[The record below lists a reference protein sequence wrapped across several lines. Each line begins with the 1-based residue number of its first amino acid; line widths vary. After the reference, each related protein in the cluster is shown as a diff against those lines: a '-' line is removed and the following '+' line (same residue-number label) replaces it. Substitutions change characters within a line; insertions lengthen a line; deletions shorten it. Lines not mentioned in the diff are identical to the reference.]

1 MTQGPYN
8 PQLSRNPLVQIAA
21 VVVAAFMVIGAVF
34 LGAIVLSF
42 FVGFAILAWIILA
55 IRVWWLRRSV
65 RRGVRRGGSGRGPD
79 RGEIVEVE
87 YTVVEERSVDES
99 RHGDSR

>member
-8 PQLSRNPLVQIAA
+8 PQFSRNPLVQIAA
-21 VVVAAFMVIGAVF
+21 VVVAVFMVIGAVF

-42 FVGFAILAWIILA
+42 FVGFAILAWVILT
-55 IRVWWLRRSV
+55 IRLWWLRRSV
-65 RRGVRRGGSGRGPD
+65 RRGDAGSD
-79 RGEIVEVE
+79 EIVGVE

-99 RHGDSR
+99 RHKDSR

>member
-21 VVVAAFMVIGAVF
+21 VVVAAFIVIGAVF

-42 FVGFAILAWIILA
+42 FVGFAILVWLVLT
-55 IRVWWLRRSV
+55 IRFWWLRRRMRWSETSHGT
-65 RRGVRRGGSGRGPD
+65 R
-79 RGEIVEVE
+79 RGEIVGVE
-87 YTVVEERSVDES
+87 YTVVEERSVEDD
-99 RHGDSR
+99 RHRDSG

>member
-21 VVVAAFMVIGAVF
+21 AVVAAFIVIGAVF
-34 LGAIVLSF
+34 LGAVVLSL
-42 FVGFAILAWIILA
+42 FVGFAILAWVILT
-55 IRVWWLRRSV
+55 IRVWWRRRSM
-65 RRGVRRGGSGRGPD
+65 RRGDSGSGAD
-79 RGEIVEVE
+79 RGEIVGVE

-99 RHGDSR
+99 RHRDSK

>member
-1 MTQGPYN
+1 MAQGPYN
-8 PQLSRNPLVQIAA
+8 PRFSRNPLVQIAA
-21 VVVAAFMVIGAVF
+21 VVVTAFIAIGAVF

-42 FVGFAILAWIILA
+42 FVGFAILAWTILA

-65 RRGVRRGGSGRGPD
+65 RREDSGRGGD
-79 RGEIVEVE
+79 RGEIVGVE

>member
-21 VVVAAFMVIGAVF
+21 VVVAAFIVIGAVF

-42 FVGFAILAWIILA
+42 FVGFAILAWIVLA
-55 IRVWWLRRSV
+55 VRVWWLRRS
-65 RRGVRRGGSGRGPD
+65 VRRGGSGRGPD

>member
-1 MTQGPYN
+1 MTQRPYN

-21 VVVAAFMVIGAVF
+21 VVVAAFIVIGAVF

-42 FVGFAILAWIILA
+42 FVGFAILAWVILT

-65 RRGVRRGGSGRGPD
+65 RRGDSGREAD
-79 RGEIVEVE
+79 RGEIVGVE
-87 YTVVEERSVDES
+87 YTVVKERSVDES
-99 RHGDSR
+99 RHRDSR

>member
-65 RRGVRRGGSGRGPD
+65 RRGDSGRSGD
-79 RGEIVEVE
+79 RGEIVGVE

>member
-21 VVVAAFMVIGAVF
+21 VVVAAFIVIGAVF

-42 FVGFAILAWIILA
+42 FVGFAILAWVTLTV
-55 IRVWWLRRSV
+55 RVWWLRRSV
-65 RRGVRRGGSGRGPD
+65 RRGDSGRGPD

-99 RHGDSR
+99 RHRDSR

>member
-21 VVVAAFMVIGAVF
+21 VVVTAFMVIGAVF

-42 FVGFAILAWIILA
+42 FVGFAILAWIVLA

-65 RRGVRRGGSGRGPD
+65 RRGDSGRGPD

>member
-8 PQLSRNPLVQIAA
+8 PQYSRNPLVQIAVA
-21 VVVAAFMVIGAVF
+21 VVAAFIVIGAVF

-42 FVGFAILAWIILA
+42 FVGFAILAWVMLTV
-55 IRVWWLRRSV
+55 RVWWLRRSV
-65 RRGVRRGGSGRGPD
+65 RRGDSGRGPD

-99 RHGDSR
+99 RHGDSK

>member
-1 MTQGPYN
+1 MTQGRYN
-8 PQLSRNPLVQIAA
+8 PQFSRNPLVQIAA
-21 VVVAAFMVIGAVF
+21 VVVAAFIVIGAVF

-42 FVGFAILAWIILA
+42 FVGIAILAWVILS

-65 RRGVRRGGSGRGPD
+65 RRGDSGRGPGRGPD

-87 YTVVEERSVDES
+87 YTVVKERPVD
-99 RHGDSR
+99 DSRNRDSR

>member
-1 MTQGPYN
+1 MTQVPYN

-21 VVVAAFMVIGAVF
+21 VVVAAFIVIGAVF
-34 LGAIVLSF
+34 LGAIVLSC
-42 FVGFAILAWIILA
+42 FVGCAILAWMILA

-65 RRGVRRGGSGRGPD
+65 RRGDSGRGAD
-79 RGEIVEVE
+79 RGEIVGVE
-87 YTVVEERSVDES
+87 YTVVEERSVDEN